1 MLCCRSSIQCRSVD
15 PFSSSAASIIFRH
28 HHPSH
33 VTPEAL
39 LSYQR
44 IKIRAKNGSCSDC
57 HSHVKI
63 RKLKVNV
70 NCQGTVANSL
80 PLTTECLR
88 EWVGGPIVLITFC
101 TMNGR
106 SKACSCSI
114 LFCGN
119 GIHWILTLSLT
130 KCNWNYIFEEHLF
143 YYLFQFLINCFL
155 FWTIIGIHW

>member
-1 MLCCRSSIQCRSVD
+1 MLYCHPSIQCRSVD
-15 PFSSSAASIIFRH
+15 PFSSPALAASIIFRQ

-39 LSYQR
+39 LSYRR
-44 IKIRAKNGSCSDC
+44 IKIRAKNGSCSVC

-80 PLTTECLR
+80 PLTIECGR

-101 TMNGR
+101 TMSER
-106 SKACSCSI
+106 SKSCSCSI
-114 LFCGN
+114 LFFVLKYLQRIFCKYLN
-119 GIHWILTLSLT
+119 NICWNNFLT
-130 KCNWNYIFEEHLF
+130 KDDNRKSPFTGFH
-143 YYLFQFLINCFL
+143 
-155 FWTIIGIHW
+155 TSR